1 LKTFNKNLFKVEKE
15 IDIKTYDIDFAGH
28 VNNIVFIRWL
38 EDMRL
43 LWLAKYLPLEELTE
57 NNLFPVIRSTNIEYK
72 RQLKMF
78 DRLNAVTYLFKMER
92 NLIWTLRTEFRSD
105 NKISAIAEQKGVA
118 FDLNNNTMVGLPET
132 MINLDKE
139 ITT

>member
-1 LKTFNKNLFKVEKE
+1 
-15 IDIKTYDIDFAGH
+15 
-28 VNNIVFIRWL
+28 
-38 EDMRL
+38 MRL

-92 NLIWTLRTEFRSD
+92 NLIWTLRTEFRSG